1 MATTTTTPAQQGAAN
16 ITNDV
21 RSAKDAIERGDW
33 LDAGMSIT
41 NVAMDVINIAG
52 DPLGACASA
61 GFGWIIEHISFLR
74 EPFDALLGD
83 ANSIMGSANGWMKT
97 GEQITATA
105 ERYRETARTETCNW
119 HGAAADGYRRA
130 ADTQAQGLDA
140 LAQVSQGIG
149 QAIQQ
154 AGQLLAEVRK
164 TVLDFINK
172 CVQKV
177 IQIII
182 QALAEAWLS
191 FGASIAKGIVQSVA
205 EAVQTAQ
212 KIVSK
217 IQKFVSS
224 LQKIMQ
230 TIQKIVNLAKAVKQ
244 LLETIGGRANNT
256 QGATTRQAAPI
267 NTSGIDTAANARYSH
282 DAGPADADY
291 SRRTHQDY
299 RYDQYQPGTA
309 TTQPNYTQA
318 TPSRPR
324 TYQQPVNGGGGTQP
338 NYTSGPVGTPST
350 YRPPTG
356 GGTGQ
361 PSYGHGAVPTPSVY
375 QPPTGGPGATPG
387 YPGTGVPGQISHVEP
402 PTGGYGPSGPPPD
415 AGAPASRVDRAR
427 WIGSAVEILI
437 NHGVDPSRIDAEQI
451 AQIVDRNSGGNP
463 HAMDLQAPNGSE
475 GSPPKGLMQITDDVF
490 QQHQVQGYENIWAPV
505 DNMLAGVMYFLAQW
519 DTLMDAFNATAPS
532 FGPQR

>member
-1 MATTTTTPAQQGAAN
+1 MATTTSSPAEQGAAN
-16 ITNDV
+16 IANDV

-33 LDAGMSIT
+33 LDAGLSIT

-52 DPLGACASA
+52 DPLGAAASA

-97 GEQITATA
+97 SQQITATA
-105 ERYRETARTETCNW
+105 ERYREAARAETCNW

-130 ADTQAQGLDA
+130 SATQAQGLDA

-212 KIVSK
+212 KIIGK

-244 LLETIGGRANNT
+244 LLQTIGGRANNT
-256 QGATTRQAAPI
+256 QGASTRQTAPI
-267 NTSGIDTAANARYSH
+267 NTTGIDAAANARYSH
-282 DAGPADADY
+282 DAGPAAADY
-291 SRRTHQDY
+291 RKPAHEDY
-299 RYDQYQPGTA
+299 RYNQYQPGTA
-309 TTQPNYTQA
+309 TTAPNYA
-318 TPSRPR
+318 HGSVP
-324 TYQQPVNGGGGTQP
+324 
-338 NYTSGPVGTPST
+338 TPST

-356 GGTGQ
+356 GGAGQ
-361 PSYGHGAVPTPSVY
+361 PTYTHGAVPTPSTY
-375 QPPTGGPGATPG
+375 RPPTGGGAGQPTYSHGAVPAPSTYRPPTG
-387 YPGTGVPGQISHVEP
+387 GQAGMPVYPGTGVPGPISHVEP
-402 PTGGYGPSGPPPD
+402 PVGGYGPSGPPPD

-437 NHGVDPSRIDAEQI
+437 NHGVDPSRINAEQI

-463 HAMDLQAPNGSE
+463 HAMNLQDPSAAE
-475 GSPPKGLMQITDDVF
+475 GYPPKGLMQITDPVF
-490 QQHQVQGYENIWAPV
+490 QQHQVQGYDNIWSPV

-519 DTLMDAFNATAPS
+519 DSLMDAFAATAPS